1 MLLAP
6 SNTYQTRRR
15 LAVTGGIVGALAG
28 GVIIALGWGTGW
40 GWLGAALVSF
50 SPMIAARVVAS
61 AATDGA
67 AMRPAIRRH
76 GNRLAAIVV
85 AYFAILMLS
94 VMAYEAGLTD
104 GPIGYLIA
112 IAPAVPILGVF
123 LILWRLLQ
131 EESDEFLREVTL
143 KSFVWSGAL
152 TLCEATIWG
161 FLETFGK
168 APHVWMWVVPVAFF
182 AQLGITAPLVA
193 RRYR

>member
-1 MLLAP
+1 MSERSPIDRQA
-6 SNTYQTRRR
+6 RRR
-15 LAVTGGIVGALAG
+15 LAITGGIVGAVAG
-28 GVIIALGWGTGW
+28 VAIIALCWGTGW

-67 AMRPAIRRH
+67 AMRPAIRRY
-76 GNRLAAIVV
+76 GNRLAMIMV
-85 AYFAILMLS
+85 AYFAVLMFS
-94 VMAYEAGLTD
+94 VMAYKAGLAS

-123 LILWRLLQ
+123 LILGRLLE
-131 EESDEFLREVTL
+131 EESDEFLREMTL
-143 KSFVWSGAL
+143 KSFVWSAAL

-182 AQLGITAPLVA
+182 AQLGITVPLVA

>member
-1 MLLAP
+1 MPSAP
-6 SNTYQTRRR
+6 SHANQTRRR
-15 LAVTGGIVGALAG
+15 LAVTVGVIGALAG
-28 GVIIALGWGTGW
+28 VAIIALCWGTGW

-50 SPMIAARVVAS
+50 SPMIAAR
-61 AATDGA
+61 AAAADGTGL
-67 AMRPAIRRH
+67 RPALRRY
-76 GNRLAAIVV
+76 GNRLAAIMV
-85 AYFAILMLS
+85 AYFAVLMFS
-94 VMAYEAGLTD
+94 VMAYKAGLAS

-123 LILWRLLQ
+123 LTLGRFLK

-143 KSFVWSGAL
+143 KSFVWSAAL

-182 AQLGITAPLVA
+182 AQLGITVPLVA